1 MTTRFSGTRTIPHQ
15 AQGPFTT
22 LAGKWLF
29 KLLSGIRTGTLTIT
43 LPGGERQTLSGP
55 AQGPTADIDIHSW
68 RAVRRILAGGDIG
81 FAEGYIHGDWSTSDI
96 AALLELIAR
105 NDEAIEFKVE
115 GTLMR
120 RLADRVY
127 HLLRANTRKGSRR
140 NIQAHYDLGNGFY
153 REWLDPTMTY
163 SSAIYDCPNDPL
175 EQAQLRKYARMA
187 EMIDA
192 RPGQHVLEIGCGWGG
207 FSTYLAEH
215 HGCRVTGITLSNEQH
230 DFAREL
236 VARNGLTDRID
247 IIIEDYRDVSGHY
260 DGIASIEMFEAVGES
275 NWPHFFGKVRQ
286 LLADQGRAALQV
298 ITIDEKRYDTY
309 RRKTDFIQR
318 YVFPGGMLPSVE
330 AFRENALRA
339 GLELHDAFFF
349 GQCYARTLAEWQQ
362 RFTETWPNIRSTGFD
377 DRFRRLWEY
386 YLAYCR
392 AGFSS
397 GAIDVGQ
404 FVLHKA

>member
-1 MTTRFSGTRTIPHQ
+1 MTTRFSTSATIPNH
-15 AQGPFTT
+15 AQGPFAA

-29 KLLSGIRTGTLTIT
+29 KVLSGIRTGTLAIT
-43 LPGGERQTLSGP
+43 LPSGECRTLAGP
-55 AQGPTADIDIHSW
+55 GFGPTADIQMHSW
-68 RAVRRILAGGDIG
+68 RAVRRIVTSGDIG
-81 FAEGYIHGDWSTSDI
+81 FAEGYIHGDWATSDL

-115 GTLMR
+115 GTSLR
-120 RLADRVY
+120 RLADRIY
-127 HLLRANTRKGSRR
+127 HLLRANTRNGSRR

-163 SSAIYDCPNDPL
+163 SSAIYEQPNDPL
-175 EQAQLRKYARMA
+175 ERAQLRKYARMA

-192 RPGQHVLEIGCGWGG
+192 HPGQHVLEIGCGWGG
-207 FSTYLAEH
+207 FSTYLAER
-215 HGCRVTGITLSNEQH
+215 HGCRVTGITLSDEQH

-236 VARNGLTDRID
+236 VARKGLTDRID
-247 IIIEDYRDVSGHY
+247 IRLEDYRDVTGHY

-275 NWPHFFGKVRQ
+275 NWPQFFGKVRQ

-298 ITIDEKRYDTY
+298 ITIDDKRFDTY
-309 RRKTDFIQR
+309 RHKTDFIQR

-330 AFRENALRA
+330 AFRENAIRA
-339 GLELHDAFFF
+339 GLELRDSFFF

-362 RFTETWPNIRSTGFD
+362 RFTETWPNISAAGFD
-377 DRFRRLWEY
+377 ERFRRLWEY

-404 FVLHKA
+404 FVLRKA